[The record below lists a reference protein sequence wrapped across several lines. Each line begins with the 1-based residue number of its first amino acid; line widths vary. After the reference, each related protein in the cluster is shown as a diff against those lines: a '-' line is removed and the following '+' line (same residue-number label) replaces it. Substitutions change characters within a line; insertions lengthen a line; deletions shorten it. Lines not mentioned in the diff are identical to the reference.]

1 MIEDLLKGLKSTLN
15 IPQTVTV
22 FDNILKTYVQG
33 SKSYVDSI
41 LDQPKEAQADPIY
54 KLTIIYLAQFYYL
67 NRQDNNTTSLPVTI
81 NSLLNRLKDQYL
93 NS

>member
-1 MIEDLLKGLKSTLN
+1 MIDDLLKGLKSTLD
-15 IPQTVTV
+15 IPEDVNT
-22 FDNILKTYVQG
+22 FDNILMIYVKG
-33 SKSYVDSI
+33 AKSYVDSI

-81 NSLLNRLKDQYL
+81 NSLLNRLKDNYL
-93 NS
+93 D